1 MRTIKISV
9 GYGWSEGPVNKDER
23 WQGLRE
29 FCRAAADHGY
39 TFGWS
44 HRCRVCRAKGQGAC
58 RRGLWFARRR
68 RAHNQRRIHID
79 EFHRTTALSRDAHDY
94 GYFFR
99 QGAAQIITGDH
110 NEKPLKTNA
119 YFNSLTLSW
128 VAALAF
134 CANVAIAQPVE
145 SVLALAKKEQPAL
158 LQTMKE
164 LVEIESGSADYDGLE
179 KIAGVIAG
187 RLKQLGAKVELVEAG
202 PDIYKMFDTP
212 EKIGKMVRATFSG
225 AGTKKILLLAH
236 MDTVYPRGMLA
247 GQPFKI
253 EGDRAFGLGIAD
265 NKHGVAVILHTLAM
279 LRTLKFND
287 YGTLTVLIN
296 ADEEISSPGSRQ
308 LITKLGGEHDAVL
321 SFEGGGGPQ
330 VDQVRLATSGIG
342 AATIT
347 VRGRASHAGAA
358 PERGVNA
365 LYEIAPRVLQPR
377 DLSNPKVGTHVNWT
391 LARAGIV
398 RNMIPPGAQAQAD
411 IRVDVVADL
420 NGIEQTLRER
430 IKNKLLPETEV
441 TLEFEN
447 RRPPL
452 QATDASRA
460 LGAHAVGIYAEIGQK
475 LALRDRPSGGGTDA
489 AFAALST
496 KAPVVEG
503 FGLRGFG
510 SHSTNAEYI
519 LIPSIEPRLYLA
531 TRMIMDISSGKAP
544 LK

>member
-1 MRTIKISV
+1 M
-9 GYGWSEGPVNKDER
+9 
-23 WQGLRE
+23 
-29 FCRAAADHGY
+29 
-39 TFGWS
+39 
-44 HRCRVCRAKGQGAC
+44 
-58 RRGLWFARRR
+58 
-68 RAHNQRRIHID
+68 
-79 EFHRTTALSRDAHDY
+79 
-94 GYFFR
+94 
-99 QGAAQIITGDH
+99 
-110 NEKPLKTNA
+110 
-119 YFNSLTLSW
+119 
-128 VAALAF
+128 ALAF
-134 CANVAIAQPVE
+134 YASHAIAQPHE
-145 SVLALAKKEQPAL
+145 AVLALAKKEQPAV

-164 LVEIESGSADYDGLE
+164 LVEIESGSADIEGLD
-179 KIAGVIAG
+179 KIASVIAG

-202 PDIYKMFDTP
+202 PEIYKMFDTP
-212 EKIGKMVRATFSG
+212 AKIGKMVRATFTG
-225 AGTKKILLLAH
+225 TGTKKILLLAH

-265 NKHGVAVILHTLAM
+265 DKQGIAIILHSLTM
-279 LRTLKFND
+279 LRALNFRD

-296 ADEEISSPGSRQ
+296 GDEEISSPGSRQ
-308 LITKLGGEHDAVL
+308 LITKVGGEHDAVL

-330 VDQVRLATSGIG
+330 FDQIRLATSGIG
-342 AATIT
+342 SATIT
-347 VRGRASHAGAA
+347 VRGRASHAGGA

-365 LYEIAPRVLQPR
+365 LYEIAHQVLQAR

-411 IRVDVVADL
+411 IRVDRVADL
-420 NGIEQTLRER
+420 DGIEQALRER
-430 IKNKLLPETEV
+430 IKNKLLPEAEV

-460 LGAHAVGIYAEIGQK
+460 LGAHAANIYAEIGQK
-475 LALRDRPSGGGTDA
+475 LTVRDRPTGGGTDA

-510 SHSTNAEYI
+510 AHTTNAEYI

-531 TRMIMDISSGKAP
+531 TRMIMDIASGKAP
-544 LK
+544 LQ